1 MALGLTNVTQ
11 TAEKVE
17 QNSPEEIAL
26 SFFKIGQRESGC
38 YGLNCVP
45 PKKSY
50 IEALPLPVSP
60 PKDFRM

>member
-38 YGLNCVP
+38 YGLNCGGNQYTVFILN
-45 PKKSY
+45 SS
-50 IEALPLPVSP
+50 LMSLSP
-60 PKDFRM
+60 QDS